1 MNKSLLVERIT
12 KQLRNVLEVKTFN
25 DGGYTTVMI
34 ITNQVPSQ
42 MVTTFCF
49 VDDEL
54 VTIHGTV
61 IVYDIPKVQ
70 KTFKEAYNEN
80 LSK

>member
-1 MNKSLLVERIT
+1 
-12 KQLRNVLEVKTFN
+12 
-25 DGGYTTVMI
+25 
-34 ITNQVPSQ
+34 VPSQ